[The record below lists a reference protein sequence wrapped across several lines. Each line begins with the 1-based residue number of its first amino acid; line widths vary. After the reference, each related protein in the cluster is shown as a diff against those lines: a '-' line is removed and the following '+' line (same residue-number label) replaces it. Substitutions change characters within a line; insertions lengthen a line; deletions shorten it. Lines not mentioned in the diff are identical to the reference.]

1 MTPSKLLKRLRVDD
15 PDGFRLAAF
24 DPADTGGLDKD
35 DAQAMLADDLKRLG
49 ELQQRLY
56 SDGRWALLVVLQG
69 MDAAGKDGVIEHV
82 MTGLNP
88 QGCNVHAFK
97 APSEEDLAHDFL
109 WRAAVRVPERRRIGI
124 FNRSH
129 YEETL
134 VVRVHPELLERQKI
148 PPQLVG
154 KNIWKERFQDIR
166 KFERHLARNG
176 VAVLKFFL
184 HVSREEQRQ
193 RLLERLEEPAKRW
206 KFSKN
211 DIAERKLW
219 DEYMKAYEDT
229 LRGTSRE
236 PAPWYVVPADRK
248 WFARLVVARAMIETL
263 DSLDLHF
270 PKVEGAALKELEQVR
285 AALEAEAPADA
296 PRNAEAQGTMMK
308 WTPEISY
315 PHLGLQ
321 PFKPTRR
328 NMSSV
333 ARFSA
338 ALIVATVAAQTAVLA
353 QGLEVRRYN
362 PSEWTKGRFSEVVTV
377 NGPGKTIYLA
387 GIGAEDERRC
397 GGSKRPHPAPG

>member
-35 DAQAMLADDLKRLG
+35 GAQAMLADDLKRLG

-97 APSEEDLAHDFL
+97 APSEEELAHDFL
-109 WRAAVRVPERRRIGI
+109 WRAAVRVPERTKIGI

-148 PPQLVG
+148 PSQLVG

-219 DEYMKAYEDT
+219 DEYMKAYDDT

-296 PRNAEAQGTMMK
+296 TKQT
-308 WTPEISY
+308 S
-315 PHLGLQ
+315 
-321 PFKPTRR
+321 KP
-328 NMSSV
+328 
-333 ARFSA
+333 
-338 ALIVATVAAQTAVLA
+338 
-353 QGLEVRRYN
+353 
-362 PSEWTKGRFSEVVTV
+362 KGR
-377 NGPGKTIYLA
+377 
-387 GIGAEDERRC
+387 
-397 GGSKRPHPAPG
+397 